1 MNHLLASRLP
11 SISVRHLTAWLLI
24 VVTLWLSGCG
34 ASYTAIKKRDLVTQT
49 KMSDTIFLD
58 PVAPEKRVI
67 FVEIRNTTDQQL
79 QVEQAVRQRLIA
91 RGYRLTENPDEA
103 TYLLQANILQV
114 GRSDL
119 RGSSDAMSAGFGGA
133 VAGAV
138 LASATGSSNRQA
150 AGVGVLTG
158 AASAL
163 GDAMVDDVLYTL
175 VTDLQ
180 IRQRLVAGETVSQQQ
195 STTLKQGTS
204 TELKESVMPAP
215 TEWKSYRTRIVSSA
229 NQANL
234 EIEAA
239 LPALEAGLVQALG
252 GLF

>member
-1 MNHLLASRLP
+1 MNASPHRFYAFFSRELAGTLLILLALF
-11 SISVRHLTAWLLI
+11 LQ
-24 VVTLWLSGCG
+24 GCG
-34 ASYTAIKKRDLVTQT
+34 AGYTAVKKRDLVTQT
-49 KMSDTIFLD
+49 KMSDSIFLD
-58 PVAPEKRVI
+58 PVAPEKRVV

-79 QVEQAVRQRLIA
+79 QVEQAVRQRLSA
-91 RGYRLTENPDEA
+91 RGYRLTDNPDEA
-103 TYLLQANILQV
+103 TFLLQANILQV

-119 RGSSDAMSAGFGGA
+119 RGSSDAISSGFGGA

-138 LASATGSSNRQA
+138 LASATGSSNREA
-150 AGVGVLTG
+150 AGVGVLAG
-158 AASAL
+158 AASVL
-163 GDAMVDDVLYTL
+163 SDAMVDDVLYTI

-180 IRQRLVAGETVSQQQ
+180 IRQRLAAGEQVSQQQ

-204 TELKESVMPAP
+204 TELKESVTPAP
-215 TEWKSYRTRIVSSA
+215 TQWKSYRTRIVSSA

-234 EIEAA
+234 KLETA